1 MIIPAYFYR
10 QQHVKHLVYPLDTVL
25 DDSIGCAIW
34 FAARGKGILY
44 QMKNGELVKIADS
57 YTSTVKVCFTRFSCN
72 FFLSP
77 IETEIYFEVRRRLL
91 D

>member
-1 MIIPAYFYR
+1 MISQRLVFCR

-44 QMKNGELVKIADS
+44 QMKNGELVKIANS
-57 YTSTVKVCFTRFSCN
+57 YTSPVKV
-72 FFLSP
+72 
-77 IETEIYFEVRRRLL
+77 IYKIPCKFVYVT
-91 D
+91 